1 MRISTPVTS
10 RARNDKVMSQ
20 CVTRTTAE
28 CRETALAAGATEPAA
43 GAQAVSAISESVP
56 IGATPCTQAA
66 ASGERRELPRSL
78 GQLNLAKDD
87 KYLELV
93 VWDAVS
99 RRLGTLQIPLE
110 VPKLS
115 KRQEAAAKN

>member
-1 MRISTPVTS
+1 M
-10 RARNDKVMSQ
+10 
-20 CVTRTTAE
+20 
-28 CRETALAAGATEPAA
+28 
-43 GAQAVSAISESVP
+43 
-56 IGATPCTQAA
+56 
-66 ASGERRELPRSL
+66 PRSL

-87 KYLELV
+87 KYLKLV